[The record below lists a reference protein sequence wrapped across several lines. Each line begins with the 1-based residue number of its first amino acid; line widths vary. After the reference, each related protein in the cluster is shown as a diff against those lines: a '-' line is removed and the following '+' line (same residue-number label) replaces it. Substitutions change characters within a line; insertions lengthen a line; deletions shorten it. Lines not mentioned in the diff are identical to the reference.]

1 MQSQNPNKPSKDI
14 LTAVKV
20 VLVSGS
26 LVGAVGIWGMFS
38 SKALKNEL
46 LNQASDNGENG
57 STGNVFNPLPTLAE
71 VVAVQP
77 TQAAV
82 VAQVAQPTQAAAP
95 AMRNIAAL
103 PTPTITTVQPSVQT
117 VYVGSAYTGTTS
129 GGGASKPAA
138 KAKKPAAKTRT
149 S

>member
-26 LVGAVGIWGMFS
+26 LVGAIGIWGMFS

-46 LNQASDNGENG
+46 LTQANDNGD
-57 STGNVFNPLPTLAE
+57 SGNTSNAFNPLPTLAE

-82 VAQVAQPTQAAAP
+82 IAQVAQPTQAAAP
-95 AMRNIAAL
+95 SLRNINAL

-117 VYVGSAYTGTTS
+117 VYVGSVNTGTSS
-129 GGGASKPAA
+129 GGSVSKPAA